1 MRKVALDLGARRIAY
16 CEVKDGQ
23 VVDRA
28 TVASLSK
35 LIDRLGPNTPP
46 ATVLFEA
53 GRSAWHIHAQLKA
66 WGHQPLMLDTTRA
79 RQLGIGQ
86 HRRKTDRIDAETLAR
101 ALEMG
106 RVPLAHVLS
115 PSRQELRFHLSV
127 RRALVETR
135 AQYVTTVREIAR
147 ARGTPLP
154 TCATNAFVA
163 KLKAASLDEATR
175 TLVTPLCVVLEQVD
189 AQVVVTDTKIEQ
201 LSAEEPVILLLKTA
215 PGIGPVVAAAFVAV
229 IDEAGR
235 FRNAHQ
241 VEAYLGLVPSEDSS
255 GGHRRIGAI
264 TKQGNGYLRALL
276 TQSAWVVLTA
286 EGSDDP
292 LHVWAEQ
299 IAKRRG
305 TRIAVIALARRLV
318 GVLWSMWRHD
328 TVYDPSRVGRE
339 SARGTEQHAQDLA
352 HRARALKQA
361 AAKRRRG
368 LPPKTRALS
377 QPMV

>member
-1 MRKVALDLGARRIAY
+1 
-16 CEVKDGQ
+16 
-23 VVDRA
+23 
-28 TVASLSK
+28 
-35 LIDRLGPNTPP
+35 
-46 ATVLFEA
+46 VLFEA
-53 GRSAWHIHAQLKA
+53 GRSGWHVHAQLKA

-135 AQYVTTVREIAR
+135 AQYVATTREIAR
-147 ARGTPLP
+147 ARGHSLP
-154 TCATNAFVA
+154 SCATNAFVG

-175 TLVTPLCVVLEQVD
+175 ALIAPLAVMLEQLDTQIVVAD
-189 AQVVVTDTKIEQ
+189 AKIEQ
-201 LSAEEPVILLLKTA
+201 LSAEEPVIMLLKTA
-215 PGIGPVVAAAFVAV
+215 LGVGPVVAAAFVAV
-229 IDEAGR
+229 LDEAGR
-235 FRNAHQ
+235 FHNAHQ

-255 GGHRRIGAI
+255 GGRRRIGAI
-264 TKQGNGYLRALL
+264 TKQGNSYLRALL
-276 TQSAWVVLTA
+276 TQSAWAILKA
-286 EGSDDP
+286 HGSDDP
-292 LHVWAEQ
+292 LHLWANQ

-305 TRIAVIALARRLV
+305 SRIAVIALARRLV

-328 TVYDPSRVGRE
+328 TVYDPSRIGRE
-339 SARGTEQHAQDLA
+339 SARGTEQNAQDLA

-361 AAKRRRG
+361 AVKGRRG
-368 LPPKTRALS
+368 RTPKTVAIS
-377 QPMV
+377 QPMA